1 MTQAVLVGAGQWQLY
16 SSIATMSTRKQTQ
29 AKDLPRETRWWEG
42 KLGKEEVQFQERT
55 SCAKWVSVEDSSSS
69 LMCTSSALSGLLE
82 TVEG

>member
-42 KLGKEEVQFQERT
+42 KLGKEEVQFQEQAVPNGLVWKT
-55 SCAKWVSVEDSSSS
+55 PAPASCVPVQF
-69 LMCTSSALSGLLE
+69 
-82 TVEG
+82 